1 MKTNKSKLR
10 KYKLTDQEKAEAYIC
25 QIFDMLQEA
34 YENDTFDVRMFDICE
49 KAMIYKLIDE
59 PMIKKDQDK

>member
-1 MKTNKSKLR
+1 MRTNKSKIR
-10 KYKLTDQEKAEAYIC
+10 KCKLTDQEKAEAYIC
-25 QIFDMLQEA
+25 QIFAMLQEA
-34 YENDTFDVRMFDICE
+34 YENGTFDVRMFDICE